1 MNENSSSVIN
11 RAKPWQI
18 LDHVPKNISLKKQDQ
33 ENKENILIDVITKYL
48 NMKKKIST
56 IH

>member
-18 LDHVPKNISLKKQDQ
+18 LDHVPKNISLK
-33 ENKENILIDVITKYL
+33 NKI
-48 NMKKKIST
+48 KKIKKT
-56 IH
+56 F

>member
-18 LDHVPKNISLKKQDQ
+18 LDHVPKNITLK
-33 ENKENILIDVITKYL
+33 NKI
-48 NMKKKIST
+48 KKIKKT
-56 IH
+56 F